1 MIIEIVDYHEKTGRG
16 TGMRGQGEPAQAVSP
31 GEIIAMELEER
42 GWSQRDLAEIM
53 GRPPQAI
60 SEIIRGTKQITPET
74 AMELVQ
80 VFGTSAEIWM
90 NLEANYRLQ
99 ITR

>member
-16 TGMRGQGEPAQAVSP
+16 IGMQGQGEPAQAVSP

>member
-1 MIIEIVDYHEKTGRG
+1 
-16 TGMRGQGEPAQAVSP
+16 MRGQGEPAQAVSP